1 MPLLPSST
9 VVDSRLIRYVA
20 YTEPGVLDH
29 PSSTSQAG
37 CTPMFLVE
45 FSISLNTLV
54 QSFRPKEVYKRMYKG
69 DRSSPRQP
77 RIYSGNHIQRPKTR
91 SCANGRNGSQQT
103 AKSRRVE
110 LHERRILI
118 FRWVPCSLS
127 SSILRFQHCLS

>member
-1 MPLLPSST
+1 MPLLPCST
-9 VVDSRLIRYVA
+9 VVDSRLIRYLA

-37 CTPMFLVE
+37 CTLMFLVE
-45 FSISLNTLV
+45 FAISLDTPV
-54 QSFRPKEVYKRMYKG
+54 QLFKTKGAYSKMYK
-69 DRSSPRQP
+69 DDKPSPRQP

-110 LHERRILI
+110 LHERMILI
-118 FRWVPCSLS
+118 FRRVPCSLS